1 MTDSEKLEAERR
13 AYALAM
19 RNALDAAARAIL
31 DARDALAAQEKEQ
44 THAD

>member
-1 MTDSEKLEAERR
+1 MTDQEKLEAERQ

-31 DARDALAAQEKEQ
+31 DARAALVAQEKEP
-44 THAD
+44 TDD